1 MFIQFVVYDFDLKIK
16 ISKRQN
22 YYTSYFSRLKNAA
35 ALNNSGNTSFFLFNH
50 TNIHYAVSSLLS
62 GYKQS

>member
-50 TNIHYAVSSLLS
+50 TNIH
-62 GYKQS
+62 